1 MKVFISWSGQTS
13 REVAKLLSEWIED
26 VLQGVETWYSPDDIE
41 KGSMWFSEIHQT
53 LGENNVG
60 ILCVTP
66 ENKNAPWILFEAG
79 ALFKGLTKAR
89 VCPLLIGNQTPADIT
104 APLAH
109 FNLTLP
115 EEQDML
121 RLMRTVNSANENP
134 LDDDRLEKAF
144 NRWWQDFKSKYDE
157 IVARKPEAT
166 AEKRSTPD
174 LLTEILEGV
183 RHIQR
188 SLPPTRTIEDASS
201 VVGNPYRK
209 PAVSVLQ
216 ESSHGDAVTQ
226 RGRMKIRVLR
236 QTVLVTGSG
245 KFAPEMSDVPFV
257 TAVLE
262 AAPEGYSPE
271 LVQFR
276 CGTGTTFD
284 FNITLKSTAHS
295 IPLLVGEYVFSYE
308 ATVQGSSSGTVAI
321 TS

>member
-1 MKVFISWSGQTS
+1 MKVFISWSGKTS
-13 REVAKLLSEWIED
+13 QEVAKLLSEWIED

-53 LGENNVG
+53 LGDNNVG

-89 VCPLLIGNQTPADIT
+89 VCPLLVGNLTASDIT
-104 APLAH
+104 APLSH

-121 RLMRTVNSANENP
+121 RLMRTVNSANEHP
-134 LDDDRLEKAF
+134 LDDERLEKAF
-144 NRWWQDFKSKYDE
+144 NRWWPDFKSRYEK
-157 IVARKPEAT
+157 ILSAAPEAT
-166 AEKRSTPD
+166 PVKRTTPD

-188 SLPPTRTIEDASS
+188 SLPPTRIIEDVS
-201 VVGNPYRK
+201 VITKNPYRT
-209 PAVSVLQ
+209 PAVSVSQ
-216 ESSHGDAVTQ
+216 DPSHSDSTTQ
-226 RGRMKIRVLR
+226 RGRIKISVLR
-236 QTVLVTGSG
+236 QTATATGSG
-245 KFAPEMSDVPFV
+245 KFVPEMCDVPQV
-257 TAVLE
+257 NIVLE

-271 LVQFR
+271 LVRFH

-284 FNITLKSTAHS
+284 FNITLKSLSFNSS
-295 IPLLVGEYVFSYE
+295 IPIGEYVFAYE
-308 ATVQGSSSGTVAI
+308 ANVQSPIAAVA
-321 TS
+321 S